1 MTVQQVCMDRLPT
14 GQGAQAVIKNMNS
27 YSSMDQR
34 IDSIHA
40 SPSDRQIAKE
50 HMRDADFVADLVC
63 RASENVRSAERLLRR
78 AVRAARQVGAI

>member
-1 MTVQQVCMDRLPT
+1 M
-14 GQGAQAVIKNMNS
+14 IKNVNS

-34 IDSIHA
+34 IDSMLA
-40 SPSDRQIAKE
+40 SQSDRQIAKE

-63 RASENVRSAERLLRR
+63 RATKSVRSAERLLRR

>member
-1 MTVQQVCMDRLPT
+1 
-14 GQGAQAVIKNMNS
+14 VIKNMNS

-63 RASENVRSAERLLRR
+63 RAAENVRSAERLLRR

>member
-1 MTVQQVCMDRLPT
+1 
-14 GQGAQAVIKNMNS
+14 VIKNMNS

-40 SPSDRQIAKE
+40 SRSDRQLAKE
-50 HMRDADFVADLVC
+50 HMRDADFAADFVC
-63 RASENVRSAERLLRR
+63 RAAENVRSAERLLRR

>member
-1 MTVQQVCMDRLPT
+1 M
-14 GQGAQAVIKNMNS
+14 IKNMNS

-40 SPSDRQIAKE
+40 SQSDRQIAKE

-63 RASENVRSAERLLRR
+63 RAADNVRSAERLLRR